1 MMEKRL
7 LSQPVFRW
15 SLKRMGRKEQRR
27 GTIRGRSQLQRLSR
41 LPHQISLKVPWAKV
55 QLLWRIVQNYK
66 IQKDAFFPCPE
77 TFLQVGDVVQASGI
91 GVSEGVQNIW
101 KDGSS
106 YTCEG
111 FVIDKTD
118 FCISG
123 PTKKVDK
130 ASVHFSRY
138 VKQTLK
144 GATKK
149 AFHASQEKSKHDYVY
164 RKAVRT
170 GHLRQ
175 ACSGGSRKSS

>member
-1 MMEKRL
+1 MELEEDGEEGTEKRNN
-7 LSQPVFRW
+7 
-15 SLKRMGRKEQRR
+15 KRKVTTPKAVKATTSDIPEGSMGESS
-27 GTIRGRSQLQRLSR
+27 TPLENSAELQDTV
-41 LPHQISLKVPWAKV
+41 I
-55 QLLWRIVQNYK
+55 
-66 IQKDAFFPCPE
+66 KDAFFPCPE